1 MSSSNT
7 QNNKQLRSQLQS
19 LKTEVAQSM
28 NINLSNGDNGNLTSR
43 EAGSIGGEMVK
54 RMIAY
59 AQQNMNSNGG
69 NMMK

>member
-1 MSSSNT
+1 MTNRNSQSSDM
-7 QNNKQLRSQLQS
+7 RSQLQN
-19 LKTEVAQSM
+19 LKTEVASSM
-28 NINLSNGDNGNLTSR
+28 NINLSSGDNGNLTSR

-59 AQQNMNSNGG
+59 AQQHMNSNGG

>member
-1 MSSSNT
+1 MASNRENRKKL
-7 QNNKQLRSQLQS
+7 QNF
-19 LKTEVAQSM
+19 KTEVANSL
-28 NINLSNGDNGNLTSR
+28 NVNLKQGYNGDLTSR

>member
-1 MSSSNT
+1 MASNRENRKKL
-7 QNNKQLRSQLQS
+7 QNF
-19 LKTEVAQSM
+19 KTEVANSL
-28 NINLSNGDNGNLTSR
+28 NVNLKQGYNGDITAR

-59 AQQNMNSNGG
+59 AEKNMGNNG